1 MRAAPNGAVQ
11 AANSLDQS
19 AFYSFRNNSAD
30 PLLFNDTMRNVVGGT
45 GVTQAEKKVIVNQY
59 TDMSRLL
66 NKIDRMSP
74 RINNAGPQRA
84 ATTNY
89 LQNY

>member
-1 MRAAPNGAVQ
+1 
-11 AANSLDQS
+11 
-19 AFYSFRNNSAD
+19 
-30 PLLFNDTMRNVVGGT
+30 MRNVVGGT

-74 RINNAGPQRA
+74 RLNNAGPQRA